1 MHGERFDR
9 EIKKWT
15 EVSEGNDALV
25 ETGETTPH
33 PGPRKEP
40 TRVEPTISGY
50 ADESIT
56 SKVVVCA
63 AAIFPVTKVTA
74 AEAALASF
82 KTGLGLPPTT
92 SLHCRVTFH
101 SKARLG
107 TPWEAINPRDIH
119 SAIESLCRNLTRI
132 GLQPVAVDAQNSP
145 LLNPGAPGTES
156 DGTPLDGKGRA
167 AIGFQTLSF
176 HLTQLHGFGAVKL
189 LIDPD
194 RSKIQWLN
202 GRTQANFTRSSFMD
216 LGPGIEPPRSEPVI
230 AGEPK
235 PPLLE
240 IADLYAY
247 VIAQAYSTE
256 GGWKGR
262 WFGRVSS
269 IINADRFEWTAARPD
284 TKWQKA

>member
-1 MHGERFDR
+1 ME
-9 EIKKWT
+9 T
-15 EVSEGNDALV
+15 EEV
-25 ETGETTPH
+25 PQ

-40 TRVEPTISGY
+40 TMVDHAISGY

-56 SKVVVCA
+56 PKVVVCA

-92 SLHCRVTFH
+92 SLHCRVIFH
-101 SKARLG
+101 SNARRG

-119 SAIESLCRNLTRI
+119 SAIERLCRNLAGI
-132 GLQPVAVDAQNSP
+132 GLQPVAVVAPNSP

-156 DGTPLDGKGRA
+156 DGTSLNEKGQA

-176 HLTQLHGFGAVKL
+176 HLTQSHGFGAVKL
-189 LIDPD
+189 WIDPD
-194 RSKIQWLN
+194 KTKIQWLN
-202 GRTQANFTRSSFMD
+202 GKTQANLTRSSFMD

-247 VIAQAYSTE
+247 VIAKAYSIE

-262 WFGRVSS
+262 WFGKVSS
-269 IINADRFEWTAARPD
+269 IINADRLEWTAARPD